1 MVSKHS
7 LVLRVLAGAAIL
19 GAALSVWAAEK
30 PQQLR
35 IGQAS
40 IAELRNG
47 RVTPLWSEAALVRFL
62 ENALAASRDPRVEGT
77 LDSAK
82 IERDGDRYFL
92 VGRGRSA
99 TGSCLTPSIQL
110 EPGYEAIQ
118 VTAAIHVIRIEA
130 CVGTTCPSTGC
141 VTQRGEDG
149 HITDCY
155 CIPAGEC
162 NKVILII
169 PIPI

>member
-1 MVSKHS
+1 MASKHS
-7 LVLRVLAGAAIL
+7 LVLRVLAGAAIF

-35 IGQAS
+35 IGHAS
-40 IAELRNG
+40 IAELRNDE
-47 RVTPLWSEAALVRFL
+47 VTPLWSEASLVRFL
-62 ENALAASRDPRVEGT
+62 ENALAASRDPRVEGK

-82 IERDGDRYFL
+82 IERHGDSYFL

-99 TGSCLTPSIQL
+99 TGSCLTPSIHL
-110 EPGYEAIQ
+110 DPGSQ
-118 VTAAIHVIRIEA
+118 VSPAAAGIHVIRIEA
-130 CVGTTCPSTGC
+130 CVGSTCPSTGC

-155 CIPAGEC
+155 CLPAGEC
-162 NKVILII
+162 HKVILII
-169 PIPI
+169 PIPF